1 MKKKTI
7 LILCLVVVFVL
18 LVPISAAY
26 KDGGTTTFTSLT
38 YKIIC
43 WNAMDDN
50 YENGY
55 KTGIEVHFFPNN
67 FKSLDEYNYQSAN

>member
-1 MKKKTI
+1 MKKKNLVLIIVII
-7 LILCLVVVFVL
+7 LILI
-18 LVPISAAY
+18 VPIPVAY

-43 WNAMDDN
+43 WNSMDDN

-55 KTGIEVHFFPNN
+55 KTGIEVYFFPNN
-67 FKSLDEYNYQSAN
+67 FKSLNEYE